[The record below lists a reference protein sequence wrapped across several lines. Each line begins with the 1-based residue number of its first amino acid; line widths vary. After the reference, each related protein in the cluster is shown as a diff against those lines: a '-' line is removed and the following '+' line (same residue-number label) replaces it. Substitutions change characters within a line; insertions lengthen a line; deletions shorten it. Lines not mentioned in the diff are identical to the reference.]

1 VENVTKLAPLRFDP
15 EGTFGRPGV
24 TEADL
29 AALAPRLLEIRA
41 EILGTDLKLFAG
53 EGTIPPEKQPLDAGF
68 LELPEWMLDP
78 YLTTR
83 KESELFQIL
92 RTAQELQTKVDRLVV
107 LGIGGSY
114 MGARAIIECCCDPFV
129 NDLPAGERGGRP
141 RIYFAGYNVDNDS
154 TRGLLHLLRSTNR
167 PNDPHSRWGMI
178 VISKS
183 GGTLETAAALRQFIN
198 AWTETYGREQL
209 GEYLIPITGTS
220 GKLANLA
227 DAIGCPVRF
236 PVPEGVG
243 GRFSVLSAVGLLPAA
258 AMGVDVV
265 KLLEGASAMNDHF
278 RLASPGENTVLDYV
292 AVNHLAERNL
302 GCQTRILSAWS
313 NALESTGLWYDQ
325 LLAESLGKQELGALP
340 LTVVNT
346 RDLHS
351 RAQQHQEGRRDKLVN
366 NLIVDQYRHDPLPVG
381 RTGWNQDG
389 LDDLAERTLPELMA
403 AAIRGTNDAYQE
415 VGRPTTDL
423 HLPAANEAS
432 LGQLFQMLMLATVVE
447 GRLLGINPYGQPGV
461 EAYKLHMNR
470 YLRQGS

>member
-1 VENVTKLAPLRFDP
+1 
-15 EGTFGRPGV
+15 
-24 TEADL
+24 
-29 AALAPRLLEIRA
+29 
-41 EILGTDLKLFAG
+41 
-53 EGTIPPEKQPLDAGF
+53 
-68 LELPEWMLDP
+68 
-78 YLTTR
+78 
-83 KESELFQIL
+83 
-92 RTAQELQTKVDRLVV
+92 
-107 LGIGGSY
+107 
-114 MGARAIIECCCDPFV
+114 
-129 NDLPAGERGGRP
+129 
-141 RIYFAGYNVDNDS
+141 
-154 TRGLLHLLRSTNR
+154 
-167 PNDPHSRWGMI
+167 
-178 VISKS
+178 
-183 GGTLETAAALRQFIN
+183 
-198 AWTETYGREQL
+198 
-209 GEYLIPITGTS
+209 
-220 GKLANLA
+220 
-227 DAIGCPVRF
+227 
-236 PVPEGVG
+236 
-243 GRFSVLSAVGLLPAA
+243 
-258 AMGVDVV
+258 MGVDVV

>member
-1 VENVTKLAPLRFDP
+1 MTKLAPLRFCSQ
-15 EGTFGRPGV
+15 GTVGRPGV
-24 TEADL
+24 TAADL
-29 AALAPRLLEIRA
+29 AALAPRLLAIRE
-41 EILGTDLKLFAG
+41 EILGTDLRLFAG
-53 EGTIPPEKQPLDAGF
+53 EGAIPPEKQPLDAGF
-68 LELPEWMLDP
+68 LELPERMLDP

-83 KESELFQIL
+83 QESELFQIL
-92 RTAQELQTKVDRLVV
+92 RTAQELQSKVDRLVV

-114 MGARAIIECCCDPFV
+114 MGARAIIECCCDPHV
-129 NDLPAGERGGRP
+129 NELPRGERGGRP

-154 TRGLLHLLRSTNR
+154 TRGLLHLLRATNR
-167 PNDPHSRWGMI
+167 PDDPHSRWGMI

-183 GGTLETAAALRQFIN
+183 GGTLETAVALRQFIN
-198 AWTETYGREQL
+198 AWVETYGAEQL
-209 GEYLIPITGTS
+209 GEYLIPITGTT

-227 DAIGCPVRF
+227 DSIGCRVRF

-265 KLLEGASAMNDHF
+265 KLLEGAAAMNDHF
-278 RLASPGENTVLDYV
+278 RLAAPGENTVLDYV
-292 AVNHLAERNL
+292 AVNHLAERHL
-302 GCQTRILSAWS
+302 GCQTRVLSVWS
-313 NALESTGLWYDQ
+313 NALEAAGLWYDQ

-366 NLIVDQYRHDPLPVG
+366 NLIVDGYRHDPLAVG
-381 RTGWNQDG
+381 KTGWNEDG
-389 LDDLAERTLPELMA
+389 LDEFAERTLPELMT
-403 AAIRGTNDAYQE
+403 AAIKGTNEAYQE
-415 VGRPTTDL
+415 VGRPTTNL
-423 HLPAANEAS
+423 HLPLANEAA

-461 EAYKLHMNR
+461 EAYKLHMQR
-470 YLRQGS
+470 FLRQR